1 MEAFGSMGSSG
12 SALLA
17 DVAPGI
23 SGALLT
29 TVVGLLVALPS
40 SIGYNLLSDRIRR
53 LTVMM
58 DNFAQEL
65 VGDLERV
72 HLP

>member
-1 MEAFGSMGSSG
+1 M
-12 SALLA
+12 
-17 DVAPGI
+17 
-23 SGALLT
+23 T
-29 TVVGLLVALPS
+29 TVVGLIVALPS
-40 SIGYNLLSDRIRR
+40 SIGYNILSDRVRQ

-72 HLP
+72 HVS